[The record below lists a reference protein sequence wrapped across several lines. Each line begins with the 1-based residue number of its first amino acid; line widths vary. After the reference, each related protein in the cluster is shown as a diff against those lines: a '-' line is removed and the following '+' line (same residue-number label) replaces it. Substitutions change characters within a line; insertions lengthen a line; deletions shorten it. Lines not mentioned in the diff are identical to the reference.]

1 MSAATRTKLFLDRNL
16 LIIFGVT
23 ATAMLGTGSI
33 TPAFPQMMAYFNIDS
48 QQAGWMITINTLP
61 GIFLAP
67 VWGVVAD
74 RIGRK
79 KVLVPSLVFYAL
91 CGGAQA
97 FTDDFTLLLALRF
110 FQGCAGAP
118 LAALNNTVIGELY
131 VGRER
136 MEAMGYNA
144 SVQSACMLGY
154 PLLGGAVALFGWH
167 YPFLLPLLGLPVA
180 WFVAVKLNNPEPKR
194 STQPMLDY
202 LGSALKSVA
211 NRRMAA
217 LYFINILT
225 VAVSFG
231 VLIVYF
237 TLLLSY
243 HFGANSF
250 EIGVITA
257 FSPVVSGLLATQ
269 VGRIRAHMSFRQM
282 IVVGLV
288 LSAIGVSLNMSMPSL
303 WWLLVPAFIRGI
315 AQGILNPSVNTLVV
329 EFAPHESR
337 AAVMSLNSTMFRIGQ
352 TFGPFLFGLVY
363 AVGGLDAVFHVGG
376 GTLILTAIVAGLAI
390 GDVDKV
396 LARRR
401 AGE

>member
-1 MSAATRTKLFLDRNL
+1 
-16 LIIFGVT
+16 
-23 ATAMLGTGSI
+23 
-33 TPAFPQMMAYFNIDS
+33 
-48 QQAGWMITINTLP
+48 MITINTLP
-61 GIFLAP
+61 GIILAP
-67 VWGVVAD
+67 IWGVIAD

-97 FTDDFTLLLALRF
+97 FVDDFSLLLALRF

-131 VGRER
+131 LGRER

-154 PLLGGAVALFGWH
+154 PLAGGAVALFGWH

-180 WFVAVKLNNPEPKR
+180 WFVATRLNNPEPKR
-194 STQPMLDY
+194 SAQPMLDY

-243 HFGANSF
+243 HFGANSL
-250 EIGVITA
+250 EIGIITA

-269 VGRIRAHMSFRQM
+269 AGRIRDHMSFRQM

-303 WWLLVPAFIRGI
+303 WWLLLPAFIRGI
-315 AQGILNPSVNTLVV
+315 GQAVLNPSVNTLVV
-329 EFAPHESR
+329 EFAPMDSR

-352 TFGPFLFGLVY
+352 TFGPFLFGLIY
-363 AVGGLDAVFHVGG
+363 AVSGLEGVFHVGG
-376 GTLILTAIVAGLAI
+376 VTLLITAIVAGFAI
-390 GDVDKV
+390 GDVDKA
-396 LARRR
+396 LASKK
-401 AGE
+401 AE